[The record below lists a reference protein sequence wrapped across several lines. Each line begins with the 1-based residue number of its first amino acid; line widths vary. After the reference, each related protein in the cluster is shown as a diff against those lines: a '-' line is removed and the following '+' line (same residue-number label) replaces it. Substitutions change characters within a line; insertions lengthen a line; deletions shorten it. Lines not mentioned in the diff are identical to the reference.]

1 MQGVTCVWYYS
12 GKTKS
17 TEDSC
22 PGVKRDTNEPH
33 PTAVKKVNVSRQKI
47 KGMEKTSKKID
58 GQQKIE
64 KKKTHRK
71 LTDEVSTEK
80 YYNVM

>member
-1 MQGVTCVWYYS
+1 MYNIT

-22 PGVKRDTNEPH
+22 LGVKRDTNEPH

-64 KKKTHRK
+64 KKKTHTVERK